1 MKVYVEVE
9 GAAELLHE
17 GDRARPRRSCS
28 GTPDAATLEAE
39 DCAKSNVERAGDEPR
54 VPGEKESRPAGERED
69 PLAHG
74 HVGEHAVQEMRR
86 GPLHAAGG
94 AGGTK
99 ATALAG
105 EGDQQFLAARGA
117 AHAGKAVGEDAASKM
132 LSMRQ
137 W

>member
-1 MKVYVEVE
+1 
-9 GAAELLHE
+9 AELLHE

-74 HVGEHAVQEMRR
+74 HVGSTRSKRCVAVPCMRRVVQEGQKPR
-86 GPLHAAGG
+86 PLQE
-94 AGGTK
+94 K
-99 ATALAG
+99 ATSNSSPHEVQRTRAKPW
-105 EGDQQFLAARGA
+105 ARMPQARCSVCVSGNRA
-117 AHAGKAVGEDAASKM
+117 RSVGPA
-132 LSMRQ
+132 
-137 W
+137 